1 MDLLQPTAFPN
12 GGTLVLRNGYRAT
25 IRPITPASRPLIE
38 TAMTRLS
45 PESSRRRFFTPRFRL
60 SERELTHLTS
70 PDGVRHFAV
79 GVCGRS
85 ADGTLEGIAAARFV
99 RTDDNP
105 AVAEIALTVI
115 DAFQGMGIGT
125 TLLAH
130 LIAAAAA
137 RGIDRL
143 RALTFP
149 DNTPVLRMIR
159 RYAPSARFVYDGDI
173 LTADIAL
180 RELPVAIA
188 A

>member
-1 MDLLQPTAFPN
+1 MEMLQVMAFPN
-12 GGTLVLRNGYRAT
+12 GGSLVLGNGYRAT
-25 IRPITPASRPLIE
+25 IRPITAASRPLIE

-60 SERELTHLTS
+60 SERELIHLTS

-79 GVCGRS
+79 GVCGRN

-115 DAFQGMGIGT
+115 DAFQGMGIGK

-130 LIAAAAA
+130 LIAAATA

-143 RALTFP
+143 RALMTP
-149 DNTPVLRMIR
+149 DNTPVLRMLR
-159 RYAPSARFVYDGDI
+159 RYAPSSRFAYDGEI
-173 LTADIAL
+173 LTADIPL
-180 RELPVAIA
+180 SGLPLARA

>member
-1 MDLLQPTAFPN
+1 VELLQANVFPN
-12 GGTLVLRNGYRAT
+12 GGTLVLDNGYRAT
-25 IRPITPASRPLIE
+25 IRPITAASRPLIE

-45 PESSRRRFFTPRFRL
+45 PESSRRRFFTPRVRL
-60 SERELTHLTS
+60 SERELGHLTS

-79 GVCGRS
+79 GVCGRN

-115 DAFQGMGIGT
+115 DAFQGMGIGK

-130 LIAAAAA
+130 LIAAATA

-143 RALTFP
+143 RALTTP
-149 DNTPVLRMIR
+149 DNTPVLRLIR
-159 RYAPSARFVYDGDI
+159 HYAPSARFAYDGEI
-173 LTADIAL
+173 LAADIPLAG
-180 RELPVAIA
+180 LPLARA